1 METGVV
7 PRSSFVSSLY
17 SFYVGKFVAVLAA
30 DLVTGEIAGDVPSPE
45 RGPALAEA
53 VQDGFLVEHGL
64 LFGCTA
70 LSFLFL
76 RPLQESGFQCID
88 RSDDYRVWLS

>member
-1 METGVV
+1 MKVKNKIIVKPYLSPCGVLLLG
-7 PRSSFVSSLY
+7 SFRDKLC
-17 SFYVGKFVAVLAA
+17 LC
-30 DLVTGEIAGDVPSPE
+30 DW

-88 RSDDYRVWLS
+88 RSDDYRVGLS